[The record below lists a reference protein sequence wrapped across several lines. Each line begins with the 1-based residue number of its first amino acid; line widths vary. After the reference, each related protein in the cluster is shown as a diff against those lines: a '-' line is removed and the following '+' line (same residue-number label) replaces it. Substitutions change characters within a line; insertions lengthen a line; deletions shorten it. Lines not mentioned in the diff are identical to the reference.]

1 MKRLT
6 HREGTAGNYMRKYL
20 KKGRKNVYLS
30 KKTKSSKDLIEVK
43 YEKKNSFKRRDTTSL
58 IQFRKIQ

>member
-43 YEKKNSFKRRDTTSL
+43 YEKKTVSKDGTQRA
-58 IQFRKIQ
+58 